1 MSIEEYVEQKKNIK
15 RVLLEYID
23 DVSNAEKNYESLIQ
37 LLKKQNVIEGR
48 HDMKEFICD
57 FFIH

>member
-15 RVLLEYID
+15 RVLLEH
-23 DVSNAEKNYESLIQ
+23 AEKNYESLIQ

-48 HDMKEFICD
+48 HDMKEFFCD